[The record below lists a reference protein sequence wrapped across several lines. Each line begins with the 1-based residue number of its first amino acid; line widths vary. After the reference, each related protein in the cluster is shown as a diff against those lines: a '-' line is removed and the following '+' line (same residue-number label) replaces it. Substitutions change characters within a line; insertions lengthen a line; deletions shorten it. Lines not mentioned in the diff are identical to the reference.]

1 MSDLPKD
8 LIAAS
13 SFPIILMLLSRKE
26 SYGYEIIKDIAASS
40 QGKMEY
46 AEGTLYPILK
56 KMESAGW
63 ISSRW
68 EMADNGRE
76 RKYYRITAQGK
87 KQLKTE
93 KENWQS
99 VNQILES
106 LWLSNFSLIP
116 Q

>member
-13 SFPIILMLLSRKE
+13 SFPIILLILSRKE
-26 SYGYEIIKDIAASS
+26 SYGYEIIKDVKESS
-40 QGKMEY
+40 RGKMEF

-68 EMADNGRE
+68 EIADNGRE

-87 KQLKTE
+87 KQLGTE

-106 LWLSNFSLIP
+106 LWLSNFSLT
-116 Q
+116 QQ